1 MFSIQKIS
9 RFERD
14 VNRLV
19 RKNREV
25 VSLYEQALTVLE
37 VDPYNISRQY
47 RIKKLSDVKAGEGQW
62 RLTVGRYRI
71 RYDIKGKVVEL
82 HSFKP
87 RPDAY
92 KK

>member
-25 VSLYEQALTVLE
+25 VSLYEHALTVLE
-37 VDPYNISRQY
+37 VDPYNTSRQY
-47 RIKKLSDVKAGEGQW
+47 RIKKLTDVKAGEGQW

-87 RPDAY
+87 RPEAY
-92 KK
+92 RR